1 MTRGSARFVPWC
13 HVVCFVLATLLV
25 GCGNSA
31 QLSRADAASRYLR
44 LVEPA
49 NSAAD
54 HFGTAIGTTPLRVPA
69 LHDATN
75 RFDDAM
81 QTLDEG
87 LVSTHWPDTVQRE
100 VSDLL
105 ASDKRLVVLL
115 RGLEKAGTATEVVAW
130 EHRSQQD
137 VLIAISAVGH
147 ASEAVRIRLG
157 LPPSRSSS
165 ATS

>member
-1 MTRGSARFVPWC
+1 VTRRSARFVLSC
-13 HVVCFVLATLLV
+13 HVVCLVLATFLV
-25 GCGNSA
+25 GCGNSP

-49 NSAAD
+49 NAAAD
-54 HFGTAIGTTPLRVPA
+54 HFGKAIGATPLRVPA

-87 LVSTHWPDTVQRE
+87 LASTHWPDTVRGE

-105 ASDKRLVVLL
+105 ASDKHLVSLL
-115 RGLEKAGTATEVVAW
+115 RGLEKAGTAAEVVAW
-130 EHRSQQD
+130 EQRSQHD
-137 VLIAISAVGH
+137 VLITISTVGH
-147 ASEAVRIRLG
+147 ASEAVRIKLG

>member
-1 MTRGSARFVPWC
+1 VARGSTRCVLSC

-25 GCGNSA
+25 GCGNSSH
-31 QLSRADAASRYLR
+31 LSRADAASRYLR

-54 HFGTAIGTTPLRVPA
+54 DFGTAIGATPLRVQA

-81 QTLDEG
+81 QTFDEG
-87 LVSTHWPDTVQRE
+87 LVSTRWPDTIRRE

-105 ASDKRLVVLL
+105 ASDKRLVSLL
-115 RGLEKAGTATEVVAW
+115 RGLEKAGTAVEVLAW
-130 EHRSQQD
+130 ERRNQNA
-137 VLIAISAVGH
+137 VVIAISAVGR
-147 ASEAVRIRLG
+147 ASEAIRIKLG
-157 LPPSRSSS
+157 LPPARSSS

>member
-1 MTRGSARFVPWC
+1 VTRGSARVVLSC

-25 GCGNSA
+25 GCGHSP

-54 HFGTAIGTTPLRVPA
+54 RFGTAIGATPLRVPA

-87 LVSTHWPDTVQRE
+87 LASTHWPDTVRRE
-100 VSDLL
+100 VSALL
-105 ASDKRLVVLL
+105 ASDRRLVALL
-115 RGLEKAGTATEVVAW
+115 RGLEKAGTADEVVAW
-130 EHRSQQD
+130 EQRSQHD

-147 ASEAVRIRLG
+147 ASEAVRIKLG

-165 ATS
+165 ASS

>member
-1 MTRGSARFVPWC
+1 VRRGSARC
-13 HVVCFVLATLLV
+13 LLACQVVSLVLVTLLA
-25 GCGNSA
+25 GCGNSP

-54 HFGTAIGTTPLRVPA
+54 HFGTAMGAQPLQVPA
-69 LHDATN
+69 VHDATN
-75 RFDDAM
+75 RLDDAM

-87 LVSTHWPDTVQRE
+87 LAATKWPDTVRHE

-105 ASDKRLVVLL
+105 ASDKRLVALL
-115 RGLEKAGTATEVVAW
+115 RGLEQAGTAGEVTAW
-130 EHRSQQD
+130 EQRSQQD
-137 VLIAISAVGH
+137 VVVAISAVAH
-147 ASEAVRIRLG
+147 ASEAVRIKLG

>member
-1 MTRGSARFVPWC
+1 MARGSARYVLSC
-13 HVVCFVLATLLV
+13 HVVFVVLASLLV
-25 GCGNSA
+25 GCGNSS
-31 QLSRADAASRYLR
+31 QLSRDDAASRYLR

-54 HFGTAIGTTPLRVPA
+54 DFGTAIGAEPLRIPA
-69 LHDATN
+69 LRDATN
-75 RFDDAM
+75 RFDEAM
-81 QTLDEG
+81 QTFDEA
-87 LVSTHWPDTVQRE
+87 LVSTQWPDTVRRE

-105 ASDKRLVVLL
+105 ASDKRLVALL
-115 RGLEKAGTATEVVAW
+115 RGLERAGTPVEVLAW
-130 EHRSQQD
+130 ERRSQRD

-147 ASEAVRIRLG
+147 ASEAVRIKLG

>member
-1 MTRGSARFVPWC
+1 VNRGAARRVLSC
-13 HVVCFVLATLLV
+13 HVVCFALTTLLV
-25 GCGNSA
+25 ACGNSS

-54 HFGTAIGTTPLRVPA
+54 DFGTAIGATPLRVPA
-69 LHDATN
+69 VHDATN

-87 LVSTHWPDTVQRE
+87 LLSTQWPDTVRHE

-105 ASDKRLVVLL
+105 ASDKRLVALL
-115 RGLEKAGTATEVVAW
+115 RGLERAGTPVEVLAW
-130 EHRSQQD
+130 ERRSQDD
-137 VLIAISAVGH
+137 VLLAISAVGH
-147 ASEAVRIRLG
+147 ASEAVRIKLG

-165 ATS
+165 AGS

>member
-1 MTRGSARFVPWC
+1 VTRGSARCVLSC
-13 HVVCFVLATLLV
+13 HVVCLVLAALLV
-25 GCGNSA
+25 GCGNSSE
-31 QLSRADAASRYLR
+31 LSRADAASRYLR

-49 NSAAD
+49 NSAAE
-54 HFGTAIGTTPLRVPA
+54 HFGSAIGATPLRVPA

-81 QTLDEG
+81 KTLDEG
-87 LVSTHWPDTVQRE
+87 LASTHWPDTVRGE

-105 ASDKRLVVLL
+105 ASDQRLVALL
-115 RGLEKAGTATEVVAW
+115 RGLEKAGTADEVVAW
-130 EHRSQQD
+130 EQRSQHD

-147 ASEAVRIRLG
+147 ASEAVRIKLG